1 MPEEAPP
8 EVEALM
14 LQCLD
19 VDPNLRPSAR
29 EIVGRLSTL
38 RLAPRPPLD
47 SCEQSSP
54 ELPDA

>member
-29 EIVGRLSTL
+29 EIVGRLSAL

-47 SCEQSSP
+47 PSEQFDFEP
-54 ELPDA
+54 PNA